1 MDERL
6 HESLDNDDFQSQSPA
21 DRRASLKR
29 VSEQLMLV
37 WAQECPGL
45 ADDFQRI
52 DERIDVLDRRSRGIQ
67 FEDGHRDENT
77 MQKVLIV
84 SRHDAH
90 VHQGEYMALGAM
102 AAPTKAQAFGIPGL
116 SQSDGQVASQG
127 RDPVASLY
135 GYPAVSHHGD
145 PMVSQY
151 GHPAASLHSGS
162 AASRYVEAS
171 GYPVLEPDVGSM
183 NIFTPNLGY
192 GQSLNSIL
200 QPCSSTVTS
209 VTTTYSLGRP
219 VMSTHVAKQ
228 TRPQVSEGG
237 MTMAEE
243 SSLYGRIWLPV
254 THSTPVGPQN
264 LGQTVASG
272 GPCSG
277 CVTQGAESNVAAW
290 VLVSEDKPG
299 LHINHKD
306 SHLYM
311 MNSQV
316 VPDKLE
322 CQTVEE
328 MVSQHG

>member
-1 MDERL
+1 MRQWTRSDEQRDQDDRMPILPHENGRPVMDERL

-29 VSEQLMLV
+29 VSEQLMLA

-77 MQKVLIV
+77 MQKVSIV

-90 VHQGEYMALGAM
+90 VHQGEYMALGAT
-102 AAPTKAQAFGIPGL
+102 AAPTKEQAFGIPGL

-135 GYPAVSHHGD
+135 GYPAVSQHGD

-151 GHPAASLHSGS
+151 GDPAASLHSGS

-171 GYPVLEPDVGSM
+171 GYPMLEPDVGSM
-183 NIFTPNLGY
+183 NIFTPNLRY

-200 QPCSSTVTS
+200 QPCSSSVTS

-219 VMSTHVAKQ
+219 VMSSHVAKQ
-228 TRPQVSEGG
+228 TRPQLSEGRDDHG
-237 MTMAEE
+237 RGIIIVWANLAPPY
-243 SSLYGRIWLPV
+243 SLHTCGTTEYGTNCCKWWSV
-254 THSTPVGPQN
+254 
-264 LGQTVASG
+264 
-272 GPCSG
+272 
-277 CVTQGAESNVAAW
+277 
-290 VLVSEDKPG
+290 
-299 LHINHKD
+299 
-306 SHLYM
+306 
-311 MNSQV
+311 
-316 VPDKLE
+316 
-322 CQTVEE
+322 
-328 MVSQHG
+328 